1 MAFKI
6 WVPSGNLAAYFFRVK
21 IIPELFLP
29 SKYFLSAM
37 VKVELSASDSETFKN
52 SYLRGQKSQK
62 HVPIEKK
69 RIAYVTIY
77 LHNHEQHK
85 CGLYFLR
92 MRDWLK
98 RGQEYGIINSK
109 CSNSWISDN
118 LRCDNKNLVCTQKG
132 VNGDTKEEEAESM
145 GTPGAEFHTFIED
158 KIINSVCLQCTVD
171 IYLLPN
177 GTKHFVHQ
185 QISNEKK

>member
-1 MAFKI
+1 MSDWDFSCELYKRRNKNNPKLSQNTFLCSDA
-6 WVPSGNLAAYFFRVK
+6 SGYKFTDWENHINSFWNHLKQFN
-21 IIPELFLP
+21 
-29 SKYFLSAM
+29 
-37 VKVELSASDSETFKN
+37 SETFKN

-158 KIINSVCLQCTVD
+158 KINNAQ
-171 IYLLPN
+171 
-177 GTKHFVHQ
+177 
-185 QISNEKK
+185 